1 MYSGV
6 SPPPMLLPHRVLGSA
21 GRVPH
26 CLLLATDGDD
36 GDSAGVGAP
45 WPFLLKFAA
54 DSDLLVRLG
63 KPALAG
69 HVCLLLVAGLALLLG
84 LDWTVFSVKT
94 CLLNCQRN
102 NN

>member
-1 MYSGV
+1 
-6 SPPPMLLPHRVLGSA
+6 MLLPHRVLGSDV
-21 GRVPH
+21 GVPH

-45 WPFLLKFAA
+45 WLFLLKFAA

-69 HVCLLLVAGLALLLG
+69 HVCLLLVAGLALLIG
-84 LDWTVFSVKT
+84 LDWTAS
-94 CLLNCQRN
+94 CLASTFLLFPGLW
-102 NN
+102 